1 MKPRVRRAPS
11 TTLGWSTLVVVALAA
26 CSGGGGAAAP
36 SSVATTV
43 PSVEV
48 PGVSIQV
55 IEPVTTASRTSVA
68 DATTTTVEVEA
79 PTLSS
84 VPVAPEAAP
93 ARVVIDG
100 GSVFLR
106 GSVPDQAAEESLV
119 QRMTLLF
126 GKVVTELDVDPSVA
140 ATTDVPLFVPSAALF
155 TADSALL
162 SSAAAPV
169 LDVVAQALQR
179 QDTARLSIRGHT
191 DDQGSEAY
199 NFALSQQR
207 VAAVFAYLRDH
218 GVDPARM
225 ELDPRGETEPIADN
239 STLDGRRLN
248 RRVELVLST
257 T

>member
-1 MKPRVRRAPS
+1 MHGMRTVGLGVIAVVS
-11 TTLGWSTLVVVALAA
+11 TAA

-43 PSVEV
+43 ASVEI

-55 IEPVTTASRTSVA
+55 VEPVTSAPSPTAA
-68 DATTTTVEVEA
+68 AATTTTVEVEA

-84 VPVAPEAAP
+84 IPVAPEAAP

-106 GSVPDQAAEESLV
+106 GSVPDDAAEKSLV
-119 QRMTLLF
+119 ERMTALF
-126 GKVVTELDVDPSVA
+126 GSVVSELDVDTSVA

-169 LDVVAQALQR
+169 LDVVARALQR
-179 QDTARLSIRGHT
+179 QATARLSIRGHT

-239 STLDGRRLN
+239 STLEGRRLN